1 MSNQITVVGN
11 IVRDPE
17 LKFTPSGKA
26 VTTFTVAQTPR
37 KFNRETNEWV
47 DASDTNYFRCTI
59 WDSPAENVAETLK
72 TGNRVIVTGTLS
84 TRTYTDKEKVEHTT
98 TNNLTVDEVG
108 PSLRYSTAVVT
119 KTQRNGGGGGNGWSG
134 GNNSGGNGGGNWDKT
149 AASQP
154 STQNNDEPPF

>member
-11 IVRDPE
+11 VVRDPE
-17 LKFTPSGKA
+17 LKFTATGKA

-59 WDSPAENVAETLK
+59 WDSPAENVAETLQ

-84 TRTYTDKEKVEHTT
+84 TRTYKDKEQVEHTT

-119 KTQRNGGGGGNGWSG
+119 KAQRNGGGGNNNGW
-134 GNNSGGNGGGNWDKT
+134 NNGGGN
-149 AASQP
+149 ANVSNSRPAVA
-154 STQNNDEPPF
+154 TQNNDEPPF